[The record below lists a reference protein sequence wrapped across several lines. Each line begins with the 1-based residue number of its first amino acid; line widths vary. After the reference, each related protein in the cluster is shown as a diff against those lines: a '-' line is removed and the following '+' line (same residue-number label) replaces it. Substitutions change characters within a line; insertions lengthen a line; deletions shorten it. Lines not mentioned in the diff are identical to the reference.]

1 MPNRLKPYLV
11 IIFIIW
17 PLTTLGMK
25 FANEDQTEI
34 AQFEIGSSV
43 RVLGQIEKATENITK
58 RSHTFW
64 VYASIPP
71 TMGYLKCD
79 GPISEA
85 TYRAISEGN
94 LKAVEFY
101 VGKFGCWTAE
111 DKDRR
116 ASQTP
121 MDHWFMG
128 AMLSLIPAFL
138 IYMLIAII
146 PFGKSRQSL
155 NKRWRGKSQPTS

>member
-17 PLTTLGMK
+17 PLATIGMK
-25 FANEDQTEI
+25 LANEDQTEI
-34 AQFEIGSSV
+34 SRAEIVNSI
-43 RVLGQIEKATENITK
+43 RVSGQVEKVEENITK

-64 VYASIPP
+64 AYASIPP
-71 TMGYLKCD
+71 TMGYTKCD
-79 GPISEA
+79 GPISES
-85 TYRAISEGN
+85 TYQAIFEEK
-94 LKAVEFY
+94 LKAIDFY

-116 ASQTP
+116 ASQTEF
-121 MDHWFMG
+121 DHWFMG

-146 PFGKSRQSL
+146 PFGKTHKSL
-155 NKRWRGKSQPTS
+155 NKRWRSKATYNS

>member
-17 PLTTLGMK
+17 PLTTIGMK

-43 RVLGQIEKATENITK
+43 RVLGQIEKATENRTK
-58 RSHTFW
+58 RSRTFW
-64 VYASIPP
+64 VYASIPL
-71 TMGYLKCD
+71 TMGYSKCG
-79 GPISEA
+79 GPISES
-85 TYRAISEGN
+85 TYKAISEGN
-94 LKAVEFY
+94 LKAVDFY

-116 ASQTP
+116 ASQTAL
-121 MDHWFMG
+121 DHWFMG
-128 AMLSLIPAFL
+128 AMLSLIPSFL

-146 PFGKSRQSL
+146 PFGKTRQSL
-155 NKRWRGKSQPTS
+155 NKRWRGKSKPAS